1 MGRNVSQFRLP
12 RGLLGQVAGRLM
24 AIVNEPLNRMTVDL
38 LEVRPEDH
46 VLEIGFA
53 HGKAIEMIAGLA
65 SEGLV
70 AGVDPSETMIKLGS
84 RTNERFIQS
93 GRVELKLG
101 SISDIPYEGGRF
113 DKVYTV
119 NTAYFWPSPEEDLKE
134 MRRVLKDGGTLIVS
148 FRGRGARRGLA
159 SLFGPGLQKSEVEVL
174 MTRMEGAGFGGLRVE
189 ERKLGLRT
197 GVCVIGTK

>member
-1 MGRNVSQFRLP
+1 
-12 RGLLGQVAGRLM
+12 
-24 AIVNEPLNRMTVDL
+24 MTVDL
-38 LEVRPEDH
+38 LEVRPGDH

-53 HGKAIEMIAGLA
+53 HGKAIEMIASRA

-101 SISDIPYEGGRF
+101 SISEIPYEGGRF

-134 MRRVLKDGGTLIVS
+134 MRRVLKDGGILMVS

-159 SLFGPGLQKSEVEVL
+159 SLFGPGLQNSEVEEL
-174 MTRMEGAGFGGLRVE
+174 MARMEGAGFGGLRVE

-197 GVCVIGTK
+197 GVCVIATK